1 MKIAN
6 IFKKKTSKKLENKA
20 EVLNNSQLEKVI
32 GGADTTETVETTTAE
47 KTRLYGP
54 GQAHWGNAK

>member
-6 IFKKKTSKKLENKA
+6 IFKKKTSKKLESKA

-32 GGADTTETVETTTAE
+32 GGVDSTDTSATSESTEKGGRVGAV
-47 KTRLYGP
+47 K
-54 GQAHWGNAK
+54 WGNLKL

>member
-6 IFKKKTSKKLENKA
+6 IFKKKTSKKLESKA

-32 GGADTTETVETTTAE
+32 GGVDSTDTSATSESTEKLV
-47 KTRLYGP
+47 L
-54 GQAHWGNAK
+54 